1 MLPLMKNLEY
11 IKTLQ
16 NISEIGI
23 SMVVQQGNYHEMH
36 EFIEL
41 GAKQI
46 VANRNVYVEFKRL
59 RHWIYTISLDQYKK
73 IGLEFL
79 SPSKK
84 IDFIEV
90 MESVDKKRKEHEK
103 YRVLPQIKH
112 NLQEALPEKTKN
124 TDDFIFNRILKKI
137 KN

>member
-1 MLPLMKNLEY
+1 
-11 IKTLQ
+11 
-16 NISEIGI
+16 
-23 SMVVQQGNYHEMH
+23 MH

-59 RHWIYTISLDQYKK
+59 RHWIYTISLSQYKI

-90 MESVDKKRKEHEK
+90 IESVDKRRKEHET
-103 YRVLPQIKH
+103 YHLLPQIRH
-112 NLQEALPEKTKN
+112 NLQEALPQKSESTK
-124 TDDFIFNRILKKI
+124 DDFIFNRILNKI
-137 KN
+137 RN